1 MLETRKPLASPRI
14 RPADVSRRPITSPS
28 RTSGNAVLRAQPEHS
43 QTERSQTERSRV
55 DRRQS
60 DRRQADAVR
69 RPAAAVRPNRLGR
82 SEMRLMGLASACTT
96 VVCGLLL
103 LYLAAYAHVTRL
115 GIDQANARVQLRRN
129 LMQNEMLQAERD
141 RLQSPPRVVAAA
153 MALGMT
159 ERGSVPIEYL
169 SPTASLPE
177 IKSEVPEVKSEVS
190 EVKSEENGGAARFAS
205 FGGGADQGT
214 YGGTTA
220 DGSTAASLHH

>member
-1 MLETRKPLASPRI
+1 MLETRKPPASPRI
-14 RPADVSRRPITSPS
+14 RPADASRRPITSPS
-28 RTSGNAVLRAQPEHS
+28 RTSGNAVLRAQPERS

-60 DRRQADAVR
+60 DRRQADAAR

-177 IKSEVPEVKSEVS
+177 IKSEVS

>member
-1 MLETRKPLASPRI
+1 MLETRKPPASPRI
-14 RPADVSRRPITSPS
+14 RPTDVSRRPITSPS
-28 RTSGNAVLRAQPEHS
+28 RTSGNAVLRAE
-43 QTERSQTERSRV
+43 TERSQTERSRV

-60 DRRQADAVR
+60 DRRQADTAR
-69 RPAAAVRPNRLGR
+69 RPASAVRPNRLGR
-82 SEMRLMGLASACTT
+82 SEMRLMGLASACTAM
-96 VVCGLLL
+96 VCGLLL

-141 RLQSPPRVVAAA
+141 SLQSPHRVAAA
-153 MALGMT
+153 ALALGMT

-177 IKSEVPEVKSEVS
+177 IKSEVPEVKSEHD
-190 EVKSEENGGAARFAS
+190 GGAARFAS

>member
-1 MLETRKPLASPRI
+1 MLETRKPPASPRI
-14 RPADVSRRPITSPS
+14 RPADVSRRPIAPPS
-28 RTSGNAVLRAQPEHS
+28 RTSGNAVLRA

-55 DRRQS
+55 DRRQA

-69 RPAAAVRPNRLGR
+69 RPASAVRPNRLGR
-82 SEMRLMGLASACTT
+82 SEMRLMGLASVCTA
-96 VVCGLLL
+96 VVCSLLL

-115 GIDQANARVQLRRN
+115 GIDQANARGQLRRN

-169 SPTASLPE
+169 SHTASLPE
-177 IKSEVPEVKSEVS
+177 IKSEVPA
-190 EVKSEENGGAARFAS
+190 VKSEENGGAARFAS

>member
-1 MLETRKPLASPRI
+1 MLETRKPPASPRI

-28 RTSGNAVLRAQPEHS
+28 RTSGNAVLRAE
-43 QTERSQTERSRV
+43 TERSQTERSRV

-60 DRRQADAVR
+60 DRRQADTAR
-69 RPAAAVRPNRLGR
+69 RPASAVRPNRLGR
-82 SEMRLMGLASACTT
+82 SEMRLMGLASACTAM
-96 VVCGLLL
+96 VCGLLL

-141 RLQSPPRVVAAA
+141 SLQSPHRVAAA
-153 MALGMT
+153 ALALGMT

-177 IKSEVPEVKSEVS
+177 IKSEVPEVKSEHD
-190 EVKSEENGGAARFAS
+190 GGAARFAS